1 MRLSRLSSLLISGGR
16 PRPALNVTLA
26 VLVAIAAAVYHPL
39 LLPWMMTWGATTEE
53 ARMALPG
60 DDLVPQATFQST
72 RAITIAA
79 PPERIWPWL
88 VQIGQD
94 RGGFYSYDWMENLIG
109 ADIHNADRIVPDWQ
123 HRVRGDFVPSLRPNY
138 GGGRLRDIAG
148 WRVGWI
154 EANRGL
160 ALVGWGAFVLL
171 PIDETHTRLIVRT
184 RTATPPGA
192 FFSRFADL
200 MFGRPLHFVMERRM
214 LLGIQER
221 VEGTASGLPALVPA
235 GLGFLFITLLVSWYL
250 LLKGDALWLFLTL
263 AIAVSLMKGADD
275 PQAALVGVTATS
287 VTTLGLLRLRHWWA
301 VDAAAAA
308 LVLLVLLIARDAYV
322 TIGIGLLGVGIAT
335 MAGAAMVGIPRDA
348 DSPFDVP
355 IRLGRRV

>member
-1 MRLSRLSSLLISGGR
+1 MRLSSLIVTGGR
-16 PRPALNVTLA
+16 PGLGLNVTLS
-26 VLVAIAAAVYHPL
+26 VLVLIAIAVYQPL
-39 LLPWMMTWGATTEE
+39 LLPWGMTWGATPNEV
-53 ARMALPG
+53 RMVLPG
-60 DDLVPQATFQST
+60 DELVPEPTFQST

-79 PPERIWPWL
+79 PPEHIWPWL

-109 ADIHNADRIVPDWQ
+109 AGIHNADRIVPGWQ

-138 GGGRLRDIAG
+138 AGGRVRDIAG

-154 EANRGL
+154 EKNRGFSL
-160 ALVGWGAFVLL
+160 IGWGSFVLL
-171 PIDETHTRLIVRT
+171 PVDETHTRLVIRT
-184 RTATPPGA
+184 RVATAPGA

-221 VEGTASGLPALVPA
+221 VEGTASALPALVLA
-235 GLGFLFITLLVSWYL
+235 GFGFLLITLLTSWYL
-250 LLKGDALWLFLTL
+250 LRTGDAAWLFLTL
-263 AIAVSLMKGADD
+263 AIAVSLMKGAND

-308 LVLLVLLIARDAYV
+308 LVLLVLLIARDAYA
-322 TIGIGLLGVGIAT
+322 TIGVGLLCVAVAT
-335 MAGAAMVGIPRDA
+335 IAGAAVFGVPRQA
-348 DSPFDVP
+348 DVPFDMP